1 MLSPEPL
8 LTYPFIKFRKTV
20 SWKLSSI
27 YMSIYH
33 YQYVSIT
40 LLSIC
45 LFIITYI
52 SLSSIYLWIYLSAP
66 IYLYHPFIHP
76 TIYLQNGPI
85 YIPFYLS
92 STFSGLSCF
101 YICMCVHLYVIHV
114 FKVIHVHNFKALQ
127 RSLLDKSQDSLCPA
141 LCQVLNFELP
151 CGLLLVKMR
160 IFPLY
165 SFIETVSS
173 CNFVWF
179 TLHFCH

>member
-1 MLSPEPL
+1 MSLSPFYL
-8 LTYPFIKFRKTV
+8 YV
-20 SWKLSSI
+20 YLSSPI
-27 YMSIYH
+27 YPYHPSIYE
-33 YQYVSIT
+33 
-40 LLSIC
+40 
-45 LFIITYI
+45 
-52 SLSSIYLWIYLSAP
+52 SIYQHP
-66 IYLYHPFIHP
+66 YLYHPFIHP